1 MSDERDV
8 PLTTE
13 AEETS
18 KHQND
23 AEIERLAGRSPLKTI
38 LILSV
43 GPVMSQ
49 IVGALF
55 GLLGSLWCSHVIG
68 EEALGAIGL
77 EICFESMGRAFG
89 YFLMIAASTQISA
102 LFGRGLE
109 EDATQVVC
117 DLLRVS
123 VICGA
128 VVPAILLPCHKPLM
142 VWFGAR
148 PETIDLGWNYV
159 APLLGGTFFACMNL
173 TLEGVLQAEGR
184 ALLLGILNAVFLVF
198 AMGIC
203 APILLLVFKIGI
215 SGIGWSVMLADAV
228 QGVLLFVL
236 YFKGKF
242 GVKPKMN
249 QFFKKFSVHTRQAL
263 TVGASQLISLL
274 ANTIPGIP
282 VRKLLRDSCDSA
294 EMYDIAMGGFNVIC
308 RYALIINCV
317 LVALTTGFI
326 PPGSYAYAAK
336 LWKRWLLLAFHA
348 VWMAA
353 VWSVITGLASWIIPR
368 QISSIFG
375 DGEEFL
381 DMSEGMMMYSNGL
394 GVIAFVRFN
403 TQAMLQTMQSATRA
417 MIISFTSNFVATIVF
432 AYVLFYTNDHDPQ
445 RMMWMYPLSTA
456 VGFVLGVSLLAGPL
470 VRIFRNAKESAQA
483 IESDTGRVPSLASAA
498 STEFEDLSQDEE
510 KSEARNVQEL

>member
-1 MSDERDV
+1 
-8 PLTTE
+8 
-13 AEETS
+13 
-18 KHQND
+18 
-23 AEIERLAGRSPLKTI
+23 
-38 LILSV
+38 
-43 GPVMSQ
+43 
-49 IVGALF
+49 
-55 GLLGSLWCSHVIG
+55 
-68 EEALGAIGL
+68 
-77 EICFESMGRAFG
+77 
-89 YFLMIAASTQISA
+89 
-102 LFGRGLE
+102 
-109 EDATQVVC
+109 
-117 DLLRVS
+117 
-123 VICGA
+123 
-128 VVPAILLPCHKPLM
+128 
-142 VWFGAR
+142 
-148 PETIDLGWNYV
+148 
-159 APLLGGTFFACMNL
+159 
-173 TLEGVLQAEGR
+173 
-184 ALLLGILNAVFLVF
+184 
-198 AMGIC
+198 
-203 APILLLVFKIGI
+203 
-215 SGIGWSVMLADAV
+215 
-228 QGVLLFVL
+228 
-236 YFKGKF
+236 
-242 GVKPKMN
+242 
-249 QFFKKFSVHTRQAL
+249 
-263 TVGASQLISLL
+263 
-274 ANTIPGIP
+274 
-282 VRKLLRDSCDSA
+282 
-294 EMYDIAMGGFNVIC
+294 MGGFNVIC

-348 VWMAA
+348 IWMAA

-470 VRIFRNAKESAQA
+470 VRIFRSAKESAQA
-483 IESDTGRVPSLASAA
+483 IDSDTGRVPSLASAA